1 MHQIE
6 TTHVQGGTACAPVPS
21 GLGMNRAAQSFRKES
36 VTLERAMRN
45 THMHTQVGVT
55 RWARQDSTPQV
66 AKSPAPP
73 DPVSKVVRIYTRE
86 LLTRYPL
93 NNPLLKQ
100 WDI

>member
-55 RWARQDSTPQV
+55 RWARQDSTSWIAV
-66 AKSPAPP
+66 AIQDAGSCLGILRTLDKGRAFRSFL
-73 DPVSKVVRIYTRE
+73 V
-86 LLTRYPL
+86 
-93 NNPLLKQ
+93 
-100 WDI
+100 